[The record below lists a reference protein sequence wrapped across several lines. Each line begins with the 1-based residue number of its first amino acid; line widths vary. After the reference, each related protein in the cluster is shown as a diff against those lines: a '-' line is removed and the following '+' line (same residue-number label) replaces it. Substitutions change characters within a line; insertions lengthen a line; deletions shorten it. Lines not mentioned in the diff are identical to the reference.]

1 MYACMD
7 RDCLIHV
14 LECVFFPPASF
25 TAFFHKHDFTI
36 LTFFSF
42 LVHRSSIFPF
52 LIRGGKPT
60 PFIPFILA
68 FVFCVLNG
76 YLQGGYILKYADF
89 GSKWMWNSRFYLGNV
104 MKKTNIWSQ
113 KYEGQYNILLQK
125 KQNHL
130 FWISYK
136 TGITIY
142 VSISIS

>member
-1 MYACMD
+1 MLAWIVIVWYMY
-7 RDCLIHV
+7 LNV
-14 LECVFFPPASF
+14 YFFPPHRSLPSYINM
-25 TAFFHKHDFTI
+25 I
-36 LTFFSF
+36 LQFWHFFSF

-113 KYEGQYNILLQK
+113 KYEGQFNILLQK

-136 TGITIY
+136 TGIPIY